1 MEATTGSVL
10 STSTLQH
17 WALPTYIL
25 MSQNKTQVFFFFK
38 APWMLTSHID
48 KKLGLFPVQYLTCD
62 DVGEFASRNAKQGT
76 IFRQGLCIY
85 TISVRP
91 YTLFY

>member
-1 MEATTGSVL
+1 
-10 STSTLQH
+10 
-17 WALPTYIL
+17 
-25 MSQNKTQVFFFFK
+25 
-38 APWMLTSHID
+38 MLTSHID
-48 KKLGLFPVQYLTCD
+48 KKLGLLPVQYLTCD
-62 DVGEFASRNAKQGT
+62 DVGEFAFRNAKQGT